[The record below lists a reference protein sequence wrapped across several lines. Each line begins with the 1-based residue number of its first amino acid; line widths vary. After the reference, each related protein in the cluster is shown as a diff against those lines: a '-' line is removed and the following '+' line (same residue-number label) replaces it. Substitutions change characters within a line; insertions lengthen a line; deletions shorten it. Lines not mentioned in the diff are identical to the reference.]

1 MKVTFVSM
9 LLMALAP
16 ALTESASA
24 ASITY
29 GSLGIVKGSDVENR
43 FLRARDECTLEAS
56 TPPRGHPFSENFLN
70 QAALRACL
78 YRKGFSSKGDY
89 VYPVPLFGNPVR
101 AISSL

>member
-1 MKVTFVSM
+1 MKLTFVST
-9 LLMALAP
+9 LLIALAP

-29 GSLGIVKGSDVENR
+29 GSLGIIKGSDVENR
-43 FLRARDECTLEAS
+43 FLSARDECTLEAS
-56 TPPRGHPFSENFLN
+56 TPPRGHPFFDNFLN

-78 YRKGFSSKGDY
+78 YRQGFSSKGDY

-101 AISSL
+101 SR